1 MNMNNFPSGF
11 ESATERFHAAL
22 SAVIAGMDAEDIRN
36 LAELAAAGGEYLGR
50 VLRAQA
56 DAVIAAGEDLSDE
69 GLGPRRIRVGALD
82 PLDFERVE
90 I

>member
-1 MNMNNFPSGF
+1 MSKF
-11 ESATERFHAAL
+11 EYEAAAERFHAAL
-22 SAVIAGMDAEDIRN
+22 AAVIAGMDSEEINN

-56 DAVIAAGEDLSDE
+56 DEFIAASEDLNDN
-69 GLGPRRIRVGALD
+69 GLDPRRIRVGALD

>member
-1 MNMNNFPSGF
+1 MSKF
-11 ESATERFHAAL
+11 EYDTAAERFHAAL
-22 SAVIAGMDAEDIRN
+22 AAVIAGMDSEEINN

-56 DAVIAAGEDLSDE
+56 DAFISASEDLSDD
-69 GLGPRRIRVGALD
+69 GLDPSRIRVDELD
-82 PLDFERVE
+82 QLDFERVE

>member
-1 MNMNNFPSGF
+1 MSKF
-11 ESATERFHAAL
+11 EHDTAAERFHAAL
-22 SAVIAGMDAEDIRN
+22 SAVIAGMDAEEIRN

-56 DAVIAAGEDLSDE
+56 DEFIAASEDLNDN
-69 GLGPRRIRVGALD
+69 GLDPRRIRVGALD